1 MTDKKFYEY
10 LKTISKE
17 LTEEFSED
25 LFYNKGLT
33 RFLDVEKKMRS
44 MKVVYRLYRI
54 QINDIYN
61 QNDKLKRSSL
71 LSLAFYVKGFIV
83 NGIYR
88 NFK

>member
-54 QINDIYN
+54 QIEDICN
-61 QNDKLKRSSL
+61 KNKLKRSSL
-71 LSLAFYVKGFIV
+71 KAWPFILG
-83 NGIYR
+83 NLQ
-88 NFK
+88 

>member
-61 QNDKLKRSSL
+61 QNDKLSMANCEICLELVSS
-71 LSLAFYVKGFIV
+71 
-83 NGIYR
+83 
-88 NFK
+88 

>member
-71 LSLAFYVKGFIV
+71 KAWPFML
-83 NGIYR
+83 R
-88 NFK
+88 NLQ

>member
-17 LTEEFSED
+17 LTEEFSQD

-61 QNDKLKRSSL
+61 QKKVILQSSKLGL
-71 LSLAFYVKGFIV
+71 YVS
-83 NGIYR
+83 
-88 NFK
+88 

>member
-1 MTDKKFYEY
+1 MSKSKWLDILEEVIILNNNIEIIYKNIDKMTDKKFYEY

-17 LTEEFSED
+17 LTEEFSQD

-54 QINDIYN
+54 
-61 QNDKLKRSSL
+61 
-71 LSLAFYVKGFIV
+71 
-83 NGIYR
+83 
-88 NFK
+88 

>member
-1 MTDKKFYEY
+1 MSKSKWLDILEEVIILNNNIEIIYKNIDKMTDKKFYEY

-54 QINDIYN
+54 
-61 QNDKLKRSSL
+61 
-71 LSLAFYVKGFIV
+71 
-83 NGIYR
+83 
-88 NFK
+88 

>member
-17 LTEEFSED
+17 LTEEFSQD

-54 QINDIYN
+54 QINDMYN
-61 QNDKLKRSSL
+61 QKKVILQSSKLGL
-71 LSLAFYVKGFIV
+71 YVS
-83 NGIYR
+83 
-88 NFK
+88 